1 MLCPKIHISVCVFL
15 KAFDFFPSV
24 INQVIE
30 ENVEDG
36 KVGTS
41 RLDVIVP
48 DINKSFQSWPL
59 FHTPF

>member
-1 MLCPKIHISVCVFL
+1 MRRWRRRCVHRNVVSQNTHIFMCVPKGISLFS
-15 KAFDFFPSV
+15 SV
-24 INQVIE
+24 IDQVIE

-48 DINKSFQSWPL
+48 DINK
-59 FHTPF
+59 

>member
-1 MLCPKIHISVCVFL
+1 MLYPKIHTSLCVFL
-15 KAFDFFPSV
+15 KAFHFFSSV
-24 INQVIE
+24 IDQVIE

-48 DINKSFQSWPL
+48 DINK
-59 FHTPF
+59 